1 MMDMFSCFL
10 QTERAEYTE
19 RPRRVGG
26 ETQGPGHRHN
36 SASIHCLKDHK
47 LLRLPMMLITETN

>member
-26 ETQGPGHRHN
+26 ETQGP
-36 SASIHCLKDHK
+36 
-47 LLRLPMMLITETN
+47 